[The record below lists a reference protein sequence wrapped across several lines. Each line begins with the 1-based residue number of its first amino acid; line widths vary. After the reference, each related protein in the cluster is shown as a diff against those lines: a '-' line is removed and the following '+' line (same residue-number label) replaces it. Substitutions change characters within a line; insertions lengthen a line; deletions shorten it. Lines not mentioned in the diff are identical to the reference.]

1 MSENVTTLDERKEG
15 FDKLK
20 YFLPSSPSKDWLS
33 SNLTE
38 LVIGETPSFYCFYI
52 GNVLYPIAKVSL
64 YSNKEAF
71 LDDIYHRWVEAANN
85 GEFGT
90 TPSNRGEKDFSP
102 IFKMDDGT
110 ESVWV
115 AKETTYTSIFSILS
129 KCFPFLKN
137 RDKKI
142 TWIK

>member
-1 MSENVTTLDERKEG
+1 MSENATTLDERKEG

-20 YFLPSSPSKDWLS
+20 SFLPSCPSKDWLS
-33 SNLTE
+33 NNLTE

-64 YSNKEAF
+64 YSSKEAF
-71 LDDIYHRWVEAANN
+71 LDDIYHRWVEAANK
-85 GEFGT
+85 GEFGVT
-90 TPSNRGEKDFSP
+90 KSNCGKKERYQT
-102 IFKMDDGT
+102 IKMDDGE

>member
-1 MSENVTTLDERKEG
+1 MSESATTLDGRKEG

-20 YFLPSSPSKDWLS
+20 SFLPSSPSKDWLS

-38 LVIGETPSFYCFYI
+38 LVIGETPSYYCYYF
-52 GNVLYPIAKVSL
+52 GNVLYPIVKVSL
-64 YSNKEAF
+64 YSSKEAF

-85 GEFGT
+85 GELT
-90 TPSNRGEKDFSP
+90 GEKANYPLIPVEND
-102 IFKMDDGT
+102 
-110 ESVWV
+110 ENSVWV
-115 AKETTYTSIFSILS
+115 AKEMTHTPMCSILS
-129 KCFPFLKN
+129 KCFPFLKT

>member
-1 MSENVTTLDERKEG
+1 MSESATTLDERKEG

-20 YFLPSSPSKDWLS
+20 SFLPSDPSKDWLS

-64 YSNKEAF
+64 YSSKEDF
-71 LDDIYHRWVEAANN
+71 LNDIYHRWVEAVNN
-85 GEFGT
+85 GELT
-90 TPSNRGEKDFSP
+90 GEKKKANYPLIPVEND
-102 IFKMDDGT
+102 
-110 ESVWV
+110 ENRVWV
-115 AKETTYTSIFSILS
+115 ATETTYTSIFPILS
-129 KCFPFLKN
+129 KCFPFLKT

>member
-1 MSENVTTLDERKEG
+1 MSENATTLEERKEG

-20 YFLPSSPSKDWLS
+20 SFLPSCPSKDWLS

-64 YSNKEAF
+64 YSSKEAF

-85 GEFGT
+85 GELT
-90 TPSNRGEKDFSP
+90 GEKANYPLIPVENDENS
-102 IFKMDDGT
+102 I
-110 ESVWV
+110 WV

-129 KCFPFLKN
+129 KCFPFLKT

>member
-1 MSENVTTLDERKEG
+1 MSESATTLDERKEG

-20 YFLPSSPSKDWLS
+20 SFLPSCPSKDWLS

-64 YSNKEAF
+64 YSSKEAF
-71 LDDIYHRWVEAANN
+71 LNDIYHRWVEAANK
-85 GEFGT
+85 GEFGVT
-90 TPSNRGEKDFSP
+90 KSNRGKKDFSS
-102 IFKMDDGT
+102 IFKMDDDEEGI
-110 ESVWV
+110 WV
-115 AKETTYTSIFSILS
+115 AKETTYTSIFSFLS
-129 KCFPFLKN
+129 KCFPFLKT

>member
-1 MSENVTTLDERKEG
+1 MSENATTLDERKEG

-20 YFLPSSPSKDWLS
+20 SFLSSSPSKDWLS

-38 LVIGETPSFYCFYI
+38 LVIGETPSFYCFYF

-64 YSNKEAF
+64 YSSKEAF

-85 GEFGT
+85 GELT
-90 TPSNRGEKDFSP
+90 GEKANYPWIPVEND
-102 IFKMDDGT
+102 
-110 ESVWV
+110 ENSVWV
-115 AKETTYTSIFSILS
+115 AKEMTHTSMCSILS
-129 KCFPFLKN
+129 KCFPFLKT

-142 TWIK
+142 T

>member
-1 MSENVTTLDERKEG
+1 MSESATTLDERKEG
-15 FDKLK
+15 FNKLK
-20 YFLPSSPSKDWLS
+20 SFLPSCPSKDWLS

-64 YSNKEAF
+64 YSSKEAF

-85 GEFGT
+85 GELT
-90 TPSNRGEKDFSP
+90 GEKANYPLIPVEND
-102 IFKMDDGT
+102 
-110 ESVWV
+110 ENSVWV
-115 AKETTYTSIFSILS
+115 TKEMTHTSMCSILS
-129 KCFPFLKN
+129 KCFPFLKT

>member
-1 MSENVTTLDERKEG
+1 MSENATTLDERKEG

-20 YFLPSSPSKDWLS
+20 PYLPSDPSKDWLS

-64 YSNKEAF
+64 YSSKEAF

-85 GEFGT
+85 GELT
-90 TPSNRGEKDFSP
+90 GEKANYPLIPVEND
-102 IFKMDDGT
+102 
-110 ESVWV
+110 ENSVWV
-115 AKETTYTSIFSILS
+115 AKEMTHTSMCSILS
-129 KCFPFLKN
+129 KCFPFLKT

>member
-1 MSENVTTLDERKEG
+1 MSENATTLDERKEG

-20 YFLPSSPSKDWLS
+20 SFLPSCPSKDWLS

-85 GEFGT
+85 GELT
-90 TPSNRGEKDFSP
+90 DKKANYPLIPVENDEN
-102 IFKMDDGT
+102 
-110 ESVWV
+110 SVWV
-115 AKETTYTSIFSILS
+115 AKEMTYTSIFSILS
-129 KCFPFLKN
+129 KCFPFLKI
-137 RDKKI
+137 RDKKT